1 MFSILKSNKAYN
13 RTIAHPADPAVR
25 IALHE
30 DDLAALRYKDKAK
43 AVIFKRAL
51 PDDVRKELALFNDY
65 SQIRLSS
72 RMTSGP
78 LITISPCGDSYQ
90 PNEYSSD
97 FLKKSP
103 AVMADMF
110 RVTQIYCRAA
120 GHHFLSLKY
129 GAHITEWLVN
139 INDPDARHEMMDNL
153 APHADGHIANGMRMT
168 CAYAAKPEGMGTGW
182 FPGPFDKNR
191 EMILG
196 QEFKLNAHPEEILAR
211 HNNQKTDAGDLV
223 FFRTGVNAADG
234 SLDRF
239 RALLHNSPVPPVNK
253 IRLLLLLPA

>member
-1 MFSILKSNKAYN
+1 MFHILKSNRAYN
-13 RTIAHPADPAVR
+13 RTIAHPADPTVR

-30 DDLAALRYKDKAK
+30 DDLAALRYKDKAR

-51 PDDVRKELALFNDY
+51 PVDVRMEMALFNDY
-65 SQIRLSS
+65 SRTRL
-72 RMTSGP
+72 RPHMTSGP
-78 LITISPCGDSYQ
+78 LITINPCGDSCQ

-120 GHHFLSLKY
+120 GYHFLSLEY
-129 GAHITEWLVN
+129 GPHITEWLVN
-139 INDPDARHEMMDNL
+139 INDPESRDEMMDNL
-153 APHADGHIANGMRMT
+153 TPHTDGPIANGMRMT
-168 CAYAAKPEGMGTGW
+168 CAYAANPKGMGTGW
-182 FPGPFDKNR
+182 FPGPFDKNK
-191 EMILG
+191 EMLLG
-196 QEFKLNAHPEEILAR
+196 QEFKLNAHPEEILVK
-211 HNNQKTDAGDLV
+211 HSNQKTDAGDLV

-234 SLDRF
+234 SLDRS
-239 RALLHNSPVPPVNK
+239 RALLHNSPLPPINK